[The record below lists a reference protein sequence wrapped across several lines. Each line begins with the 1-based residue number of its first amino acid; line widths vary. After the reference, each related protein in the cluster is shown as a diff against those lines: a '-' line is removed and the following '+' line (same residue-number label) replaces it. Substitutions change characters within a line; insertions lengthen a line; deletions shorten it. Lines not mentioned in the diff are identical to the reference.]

1 MINRY
6 RFDHL
11 PNENHTQYKLSR
23 IGVELLARND
33 AALLVVNAVAY
44 YLIPLKSHQ
53 FDYATLY
60 FYIILLFKN
69 Y

>member
-11 PNENHTQYKLSR
+11 PNVNHTYYKLSR
-23 IGVELLARND
+23 IGVELLAMND

-60 FYIILLFKN
+60 FYIILLF
-69 Y
+69 